1 MEVITMDIE
10 IRHETKDDHRETET
24 LTRDAFW
31 DLYKPGCDE
40 HLLLHKIRDLQVFV
54 SELNYVAVTGGTI
67 IGNIVFSK
75 ASVVNDN
82 GNEFEVLTMGPVSV
96 LPQYQGKGIGSRL
109 INHALDHA
117 GKMGFAAVLIFGNS
131 EYYSRFG
138 FVNAE
143 KYNIQTSEGDNFDAF
158 MALELFEN
166 SLQGIEGKFY
176 IDPVFFT
183 DEKEL
188 KEFEKQFPFREKH
201 VNDTQ
206 LQ

>member
-1 MEVITMDIE
+1 MNIE

-31 DLYKPGCDE
+31 DMYKPGCDE

-82 GNEFEVLTMGPVSV
+82 EYEFEVLTMGPVSV
-96 LPQYQGKGIGSRL
+96 LPEYQGKGIGARL

-117 GKMGFAAVLIFGNS
+117 GKMGFAAVLIFGNP

-138 FVNAE
+138 FVNAA
-143 KYNIQTSEGDNFDAF
+143 KYNIQTSEGENFDAF

-166 SLQGIEGKFY
+166 SLQGMEGKFY
-176 IDPVFFT
+176 IDQVFFT

-188 KEFEKQFPFREKH
+188 EEFEKQFPFREKH

>member
-1 MEVITMDIE
+1 MNIE

-31 DLYKPGCDE
+31 DMYKPGCDE

-82 GNEFEVLTMGPVSV
+82 EYEFEVLTMGPVSV
-96 LPQYQGKGIGSRL
+96 LPEYQGKSVGSRL

-117 GKMGFAAVLIFGNS
+117 GKMGFAAVLIFGNP

-138 FVNAE
+138 FVNAA
-143 KYNIQTSEGDNFDAF
+143 KYNIQTSEGENFDAF

-166 SLQGIEGKFY
+166 SLQGMEGKFY
-176 IDPVFFT
+176 IDQVFFT

-188 KEFEKQFPFREKH
+188 EEFEKQFPFREKH

>member
-1 MEVITMDIE
+1 MDIE

-24 LTRDAFW
+24 LTRNAFW

-40 HLLLHKIRDLQVFV
+40 HLVLHKMRDLPVFV
-54 SELNYVAVTGGTI
+54 KELNYVAVTGDSI

-82 GNEFEVLTMGPVSV
+82 DDEFEVLTMGPVSV
-96 LPQYQGKGIGSRL
+96 LPEYQGKGIGSRL

-117 GKMGFAAVLIFGNS
+117 GKMGFSAVLIFGDS

-138 FVNAE
+138 FVNAA
-143 KYNIQTSEGDNFDAF
+143 KYNIQTSEGENFNAF

-188 KEFEKQFPFREKH
+188 EEFEKQFSSRDKH
-201 VNDTQ
+201 VTNTQ

>member
-1 MEVITMDIE
+1 MEALTMDIE
-10 IRHETKDDHRETET
+10 IRHEMKEDHRETET

-40 HLLLHKIRDLQVFV
+40 HLVLHKMRNLPVFV
-54 SELNYVAVTGGTI
+54 RELNYVAVTGDRI

-75 ASVVNDN
+75 ASVVNDK
-82 GNEFEVLTMGPVSV
+82 GDAFEVLTMGPVSV

-117 GKMGFAAVLIFGNS
+117 GKMGFAAVLIFGNP

-138 FVNAE
+138 FVNAA
-143 KYNIQTSEGDNFDAF
+143 KYNIQTSEGENFDAF

-166 SLQGIEGKFY
+166 SLQGVEGKFY

-188 KEFEKQFPFREKH
+188 EEFEKQFPSREKH
-201 VNDTQ
+201 VHDTQ

>member
-1 MEVITMDIE
+1 
-10 IRHETKDDHRETET
+10 
-24 LTRDAFW
+24 
-31 DLYKPGCDE
+31 
-40 HLLLHKIRDLQVFV
+40 
-54 SELNYVAVTGGTI
+54 
-67 IGNIVFSK
+67 
-75 ASVVNDN
+75 
-82 GNEFEVLTMGPVSV
+82 
-96 LPQYQGKGIGSRL
+96 
-109 INHALDHA
+109 
-117 GKMGFAAVLIFGNS
+117 MGFAAVLIFGNS
-131 EYYSRFG
+131 EYYNRFG

>member
-1 MEVITMDIE
+1 MEIE
-10 IRHETKDDHRETET
+10 IRHETKEDHRETET
-24 LTRDAFW
+24 LTRNAFW

-40 HLLLHKIRDLQVFV
+40 HLVLHKIRDLPVFV
-54 SELNYVAVTGGTI
+54 SELNYVADTGDRI

-75 ASVVNDN
+75 ASVINDN
-82 GNEFEVLTMGPVSV
+82 DDEFEVLTMGPVSV
-96 LPQYQGKGIGSRL
+96 LPEYQGRGIGTRL

-117 GKMGFAAVLIFGNS
+117 GKMGFAAVLIFGNP

-138 FVNAE
+138 FMNAE
-143 KYNIQTSEGDNFDAF
+143 KYIIKTSEGENFDAF

-166 SLQGIEGKFY
+166 SLQGVEGNFY

-188 KEFEKQFPFREKH
+188 EEFEKQFPFREKH
-201 VNDTQ
+201 VTDTQ

>member
-1 MEVITMDIE
+1 MDIK
-10 IRHETKDDHRETET
+10 IRHEKKDDHRETET

-40 HLLLHKIRDLQVFV
+40 HLVLHKMRNLPVFV
-54 SELNYVAVTGGTI
+54 GELNYVAVTGDRI

-82 GNEFEVLTMGPVSV
+82 GDEFEVLTMGPVSV
-96 LPQYQGKGIGSRL
+96 LSQYQGKGIGSRL

-117 GKMGFAAVLIFGNS
+117 GKMGFAAVLIFGNP
-131 EYYSRFG
+131 EYYNRFG
-138 FVNAE
+138 FVNAK
-143 KYNIQTSEGDNFDAF
+143 KYNIQTSEGENFDAF

-188 KEFEKQFPFREKH
+188 EEFEKQFPSREKH
-201 VNDTQ
+201 VHDTQ

>member
-1 MEVITMDIE
+1 MEIE
-10 IRHETKDDHRETET
+10 IRLETRDDYRETET

-40 HLLLHKIRDLQVFV
+40 HLVLHKMRGLPVFV
-54 SELNYVAVTGGTI
+54 RELNYVAVTGGRI

-75 ASVVNDN
+75 ARVINHGGD
-82 GNEFEVLTMGPVSV
+82 EFEVLTMGPVSV
-96 LPQYQGKGIGSRL
+96 LPQYQGKGIGARL
-109 INHALDHA
+109 INHALDNA
-117 GKMGFAAVLIFGNS
+117 GKMGFSAVLIFGNPG
-131 EYYSRFG
+131 YYSRFG

-143 KYNIQTSEGDNFDAF
+143 KYNIQTSEGENFDAF

-176 IDPVFFT
+176 IDPVFFP

-188 KEFEKQFPFREKH
+188 EKFEKQFPYREKH
-201 VNDTQ
+201 VTDTQ